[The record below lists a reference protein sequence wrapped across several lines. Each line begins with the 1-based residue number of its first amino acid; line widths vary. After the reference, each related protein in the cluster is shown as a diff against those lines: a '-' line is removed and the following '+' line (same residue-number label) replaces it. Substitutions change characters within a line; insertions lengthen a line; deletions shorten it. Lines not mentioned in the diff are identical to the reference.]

1 MSNVIPL
8 KKEVGIYELTP
19 FTQLDFPG
27 ELACIV
33 WFAGCNLRCGYC
45 HNPEMVTG
53 VGTLPWSD
61 ILAHLHKRQGRLSGV
76 VFSGGE
82 ATLHP
87 CLVDYA
93 RQVNQLGF
101 KLKLDSNGTRPDVL
115 RQLLEDNLLDM
126 VAFDYKAPRN
136 SYRKVTGVSERLWD
150 KFSESLDLLISHPQ
164 VRLEVR
170 TTVHTDLM
178 NETDVNA
185 IRTDLERRGYS
196 GSYHVQNYR
205 HGMSLGNL
213 PAQAAP
219 LNRQLLPQGQRVKV
233 EFRNF

>member
-8 KKEVGIYELTP
+8 RKEVGVYELTP

-53 VGTLPWSD
+53 IGTMPWTE
-61 ILAHLHKRQGRLSGV
+61 ILAHLYKRRGRLTGV

-87 CLVDYA
+87 AILDYA
-93 RQVNQLGF
+93 RQVKQLGF

-115 RQLLEDNLLDM
+115 RQLLAEGLLGM
-126 VAFDYKAPRN
+126 VAFDYKAPREA
-136 SYRKVTGVSERLWD
+136 YKRVAGVSERLWD
-150 KFSESLDLLISHPQ
+150 KFSESLDLLISHPEVQ
-164 VRLEVR
+164 LEVR
-170 TTVHTDLM
+170 TTVHTGLLDEADI
-178 NETDVNA
+178 NT
-185 IRTDLERRGYS
+185 IRTDLEARGYR
-196 GSYHVQNYR
+196 GVYHVQNYR
-205 HGMSLGNL
+205 HGETLGNL
-213 PAQAAP
+213 PCQTHSLQKEAI
-219 LNRQLLPQGQRVKV
+219 PQGRIKV
-233 EFRNF
+233 MFRNF

>member
-1 MSNVIPL
+1 MSNIIPL
-8 KKEVGIYELTP
+8 KKEVGVYELTP

-53 VGTLPWSD
+53 IGTLPWAE
-61 ILAHLHKRQGRLSGV
+61 ILTHLYKRRGRLTGV

-87 CLVDYA
+87 AILDYA
-93 RQVNQLGF
+93 RQVRQLGF

-115 RQLLEDNLLDM
+115 RQLLAEDLLDM
-126 VAFDYKAPRN
+126 VAFDYKAPRTLYN
-136 SYRKVTGVSERLWD
+136 KVTGVSERLWD
-150 KFSESLDLLISHPQ
+150 KFSESLDLLIAHPQ
-164 VRLEVR
+164 VKLEVR
-170 TTVHTDLM
+170 TTVHTSLM
-178 NETDVNA
+178 DEADVDA
-185 IRTDLERRGYS
+185 IRQDLEQRGYT
-196 GSYHVQNYR
+196 GCYHVQNYR
-205 HGMSLGNL
+205 HGVSLGNL
-213 PAQAAP
+213 PPQTTP
-219 LNRQLLPQGQRVKV
+219 LQRQLLPQGQRVRV